1 MFWWLVLITFE
12 ESINK
17 KSRTMTNE
25 QGNTVMALLAGAA
38 IGAGIGMLFAPAS
51 GEETRERI
59 KKKAGEVSD
68 NVSES
73 TAKMKHDIIEKASNK
88 KAAIGETLDELVSA
102 MSYKADD
109 VITALEK
116 KLAELKEKNAQLQ
129 K

>member
-1 MFWWLVLITFE
+1 
-12 ESINK
+12 
-17 KSRTMTNE
+17 MTNE
-25 QGNTVMALLAGAA
+25 QGNTVIALLAGAA